1 MKKARATKSSGNV
14 FADIGLPNAATHSI
28 KADLVL
34 RIAARIKSKGLTQ
47 AKAASLLGLAQPD
60 VSKLLRGHFAGYTYE
75 RLFGY
80 LNALGERVSIEVSEA
95 KNKKD
100 ARLALEMMD

>member
-14 FADIGLPNAATHSI
+14 FADIGLPNAAEHSI

-47 AKAASLLGLAQPD
+47 AKAALLLGLAQPD

-95 KNKKD
+95 KSKKD